1 MTDYKPGD
9 RVSLEHTDGSRLVN
23 RVVFHPYGLEKAALA
38 VNYAEG
44 VTDSRADFVSV
55 PPPTPWRVTDH
66 KPKIEL
72 PLEPGYYEDNYGDV
86 WTQSTK
92 GVWAMISDPY
102 SALKPSEYAPFT
114 RLVPEGSER
123 EAAIREV
130 LDYLAGVT
138 WSPVIRLDG
147 IISAGRNHF
156 GIAE

>member
-1 MTDYKPGD
+1 MTDYKAGD

-72 PLEPGYYEDNYGDV
+72 PTENGGYSAANGFIWV
-86 WTQSTK
+86 LVA
-92 GVWAMISDPY
+92 GVWVLDGIEFTPTEAVV
-102 SALKPSEYAPFT
+102 YAPFT

-130 LDYLAGVT
+130 IAHYEHMQYHDGYLAHHANA
-138 WSPVIRLDG
+138 R
-147 IISAGRNHF
+147 RKF
-156 GIAE
+156 GITE